1 MIIAVASQSGK
12 TVDQHFG
19 QAESFKIFDY
29 KSSNPQ
35 QISEVAVEPF
45 SQKTPDHSFDEQRF
59 KQTVSALEGCK
70 ALVVSQI
77 GEVPAQHLRQA
88 GITPV
93 QTDVAI
99 IEALKFAHD
108 SVCTGQCKAPKNMSA
123 CPHK

>member
-1 MIIAVASQSGK
+1 MIIAVASQSGE

-45 SQKTPDHSFDEQRF
+45 AQKNPNHSFDEQRF
-59 KQTVSALEGCK
+59 NQTVAALKDCK

-77 GEVPAQHLRQA
+77 GETPAQHLRKA

-93 QTDVAI
+93 QTDAVI
-99 IEALKFAHD
+99 IDALKLAHD
-108 SVCTGQCKAPKNMSA
+108 SVCTGQCKAPMNMSD
-123 CPHK
+123 CPHN